1 LTNEI
6 ELESFYDSMYDSI
19 DIIKLYKKQ
28 LDELKKE
35 DGLFEYLY
43 DVVDKLHLAMV
54 ENVDRASVLEAKE
67 IQKKY
72 VKVS

>member
-1 LTNEI
+1 
-6 ELESFYDSMYDSI
+6 MYDSI